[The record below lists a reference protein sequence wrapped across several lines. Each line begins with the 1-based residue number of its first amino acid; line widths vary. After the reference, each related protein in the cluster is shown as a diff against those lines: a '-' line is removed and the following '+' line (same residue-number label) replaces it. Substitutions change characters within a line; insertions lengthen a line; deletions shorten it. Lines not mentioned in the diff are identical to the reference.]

1 MFFFG
6 YLLYFCRKY
15 IRELMRKKFVIT
27 LWIVLIVV
35 IASVYLAFAA
45 IWNGWVGYMPDVK
58 DLMNPVSKSATLI
71 YSADGQLIGTWSY
84 NKENRVIVDFDDISP
99 YVAKAL
105 VATEDERFYDHS
117 GVDFRAIGRAIVKRG
132 VLGQENAG
140 GGSTITQQLAK
151 LVYTQREGIAKNSME
166 RAMQKPI
173 EWVIAIKLE
182 RYYTKE
188 EIIAMYL
195 NQFDFLHNAVGIKT
209 AAMTYFGKD
218 PKDLDINESAMLVG
232 LCKNPSLYNPVRYPE
247 RATQRRNVVLQQM
260 EKEGYI
266 SKAEYG
272 MLSAQPIEL
281 NFHRVDHKEGVA
293 PYLREYL
300 RQTLMADKPVRDNYP
315 KWNNRQFVIDS
326 IQWETDPMYGWCKK
340 NKKRDG
346 SPYNIYADGLRVYTT
361 IDTRMQQ
368 YAEDAMI
375 RHVGHYLQP
384 AFTAEK
390 KGRPNAP
397 FTNKLTPSQV
407 NDIMNRAIMQS
418 ERYNTML
425 SAGHTRE
432 EILATF
438 HEKTPMTVFSYH
450 GEIDTIMT
458 PLDSI
463 RYYKTFLRSGF
474 MSMDPTTGY
483 VKAYVGGVN
492 FTYFMY
498 DMVTLG
504 RRQVGSTIKPYLY
517 SLAMEN
523 GFTPCDLA
531 PNVQRTY
538 IVAGKPWTPRNGSTA
553 RYGQMVPLRWGLAQS
568 NNWISA
574 YLMSQLNPNQF
585 VDLLHSYG
593 IENPDIHPSMAL
605 CLGPCE
611 VSVCEMVSAYSVF
624 VNHGIRC
631 APIFVSRIEDGEGNV
646 VAEFTP
652 QMSEVISAD
661 AADKMLTLLRA
672 VIDEGTGHRIRARFN
687 IEGQIG
693 GKTGTTNN
701 NSDGWFMG
709 FTPQL
714 VSGCWVGG
722 EDRDIHFDGMAYGQG
737 ASMALPIWAYYMQS
751 IYADKSLG
759 YSPEVEFDLPAD
771 YDPCESTKDGF
782 SSINNEDDDFIGV
795 DIESVYE

>member
-1 MFFFG
+1 
-6 YLLYFCRKY
+6 
-15 IRELMRKKFVIT
+15 MRKKFVIT
-27 LWIVLIVV
+27 LWVVLVVV
-35 IASVYLAFAA
+35 IAGIYLVFAA
-45 IWNGWVGYMPDVK
+45 IWNGWIGYMPDVK

-71 YSADGQLIGTWSY
+71 YSGDGQLIGTWSY

-99 YVAKAL
+99 YMAKAL

-117 GVDFRAIGRAIVKRG
+117 GVDFRAIGRAIIKRG
-132 VLGQENAG
+132 VMGQENAG

-151 LVYTQREGIAKNSME
+151 LVYTQREGIAKNSVE

-218 PKDLDINESAMLVG
+218 PKDLDVNESAMLVG

-247 RATQRRNVVLQQM
+247 RAMQRRNVVLQQM

-266 SKAEYG
+266 SKAECSL
-272 MLSAQPIEL
+272 LSAQPIEL

-300 RQTLMADKPVRDNYP
+300 RKALMAEKPVRDNYP

-326 IQWETDPMYGWCKK
+326 IQWETDPLYGWCNK
-340 NKKRDG
+340 NRKRDG
-346 SPYNIYADGLRVYTT
+346 SSYNIYADGLRVYTT
-361 IDTRMQQ
+361 INTKMQQ
-368 YAEDAMI
+368 YAEEAML

-397 FTNKLTPSQV
+397 FSKNLTQAQV
-407 NDIMNRAIMQS
+407 NAILNRAITQS
-418 ERYNTML
+418 ERYNVML
-425 SAGHTRE
+425 SAGHSKE

-438 HEKTPMTVFSYH
+438 HEKTPMTVFSYR
-450 GEIDTIMT
+450 GEIDTVMT

-474 MSMDPTTGY
+474 MSMDPATGY

-538 IVAGKPWTPRNGSTA
+538 TVAGKPWTPRNGSHA

-585 VDLLHSYG
+585 VELLHSYG

-611 VSVCEMVSAYSVF
+611 VSVCEMVSAYSAF

-631 APIFVSRIEDGEGNV
+631 APIFVSRIEDSEGNLL
-646 VAEFTP
+646 AEFTP
-652 QMSEVISAD
+652 QMNEVISAD
-661 AADKMLTLLRA
+661 AADKMVTLLRA
-672 VIDEGTGHRIRARFN
+672 VIDEGTGHRVRARFN
-687 IEGQIG
+687 IEGPIG

-751 IYADKSLG
+751 VYADKSLG
-759 YSPEVEFDLPAD
+759 YSPEVEFDLPED
-771 YDPCESTKDGF
+771 YDPCASVTDGF
-782 SSINNEDDDFIGV
+782 SSLDSEDDDFVGV

>member
-1 MFFFG
+1 
-6 YLLYFCRKY
+6 
-15 IRELMRKKFVIT
+15 MRKKFVIT
-27 LWIVLIVV
+27 LWVILFLI
-35 IASVYLAFAA
+35 ILSVYLIFIA
-45 IWNGWVGYMPDVK
+45 IWNGWIGYMPNVK
-58 DLMNPVSKSATLI
+58 DLQNPVSKSATQIL
-71 YSADGQLIGTWSY
+71 SADGQLIGTWSY
-84 NKENRVIVDFDDISP
+84 NKENRVIVDFKDISP

-105 VATEDERFYDHS
+105 VAVEDERFYDHS
-117 GVDFRAIGRAIVKRG
+117 GVDFRAIGRAVIKRG
-132 VLGQENAG
+132 VMGQENAG

-151 LVYTQREGIAKNSME
+151 LVYTQREGIAKNSFE
-166 RAMQKPI
+166 RLMQKPI

-188 EIIAMYL
+188 EIIALYL

-209 AAMTYFGKD
+209 AAKTYFNKE
-218 PKDLDINESAMLVG
+218 PSELDVNESAMLVG
-232 LCKNPSLYNPVRYPE
+232 LCKNPSLYNPVRYPD
-247 RATQRRNVVLQQM
+247 RAMQRRNVVLQQM
-260 EKEGYI
+260 QKEGYI
-266 SKAEYG
+266 TKSEYNMYSAEPVK
-272 MLSAQPIEL
+272 LD
-281 NFHRVDHKEGVA
+281 FHRADHKEGIA

-300 RQTLMADKPVRDNYP
+300 RNSMMVDKPDRANYP
-315 KWNNRQFVIDS
+315 KWNNRQYVIDS
-326 IQWETDPMYGWCKK
+326 ISWETDPLYGWCKK
-340 NKKRDG
+340 NRKNDG
-346 SPYNIYADGLRVYTT
+346 SFYNIYEDGLRVYTT

-368 YAEDAMI
+368 DAEEAVLQ
-375 RHVGHYLQP
+375 HVGHYLQP

-390 KGRPNAP
+390 RGRPNAP
-397 FTNKLTPSQV
+397 FTNQLTQSQV
-407 NDIMNRAIMQS
+407 NAIMNRSITQS
-418 ERYNTML
+418 ERYNVML
-425 SAGHTRE
+425 SAGYSRD
-432 EILATF
+432 EILKTF

-450 GEIDTIMT
+450 GEIDTVMT

-463 RYYKTFLRSGF
+463 RYYKTFLRAGF
-474 MSMDPTTGY
+474 MSMDPVTGH

-523 GFTPCDLA
+523 GFTPCDVA

-538 IVAGKPWTPRNGSTA
+538 YVAGQPWTPRNGSRA
-553 RYGQMVPLRWGLAQS
+553 RYGQMVTLKWGLAQS

-574 YLMSQLNPNQF
+574 YLLSQLNPDQF
-585 VDLLHSYG
+585 VELLHSYG
-593 IENPDIHPSMAL
+593 IENPDIHPSLAL

-631 APIFVSRIEDGEGNV
+631 APIFVTHIEDSEGNV

-652 QMSEVISAD
+652 RMNEVISAD
-661 AADKMLTLLRA
+661 AADKMLTLLRG

-687 IEGQIG
+687 IPGPIG
-693 GKTGTTNN
+693 GKTGTTNR

-722 EDRDIHFDGMAYGQG
+722 EDRDIHFDTMAYGQG
-737 ASMALPIWAYYMQS
+737 ASMALPIWAYYMQR
-751 IYADKSLG
+751 IYKDPSLG
-759 YSPEVEFDLPAD
+759 YSPDVEFDLPED
-771 YDPCESTKDGF
+771 YDPCHSVKDGF
-782 SSINNEDDDFIGV
+782 STMDEDDMIGV
-795 DIESVYE
+795 DIESIYE

>member
-1 MFFFG
+1 
-6 YLLYFCRKY
+6 
-15 IRELMRKKFVIT
+15 MRKKFVIT
-27 LWIVLIVV
+27 LWVVLLVV
-35 IASVYLAFAA
+35 IAGIYLVFAA
-45 IWNGWVGYMPDVK
+45 IWNGWIGYMPDVK

-71 YSADGQLIGTWSY
+71 YSGDGQLIGTWSY

-99 YVAKAL
+99 YMAKAL

-117 GVDFRAIGRAIVKRG
+117 GVDFRAIGRAIIKRG
-132 VLGQENAG
+132 VMGQENAG

-151 LVYTQREGIAKNSME
+151 LVYTQREGIAKNSVE

-218 PKDLDINESAMLVG
+218 PKDLDVNESAMLVG

-247 RATQRRNVVLQQM
+247 RAMQRRNVVLQQM

-266 SKAEYG
+266 SKAECSL
-272 MLSAQPIEL
+272 LSAQPIEL

-300 RQTLMADKPVRDNYP
+300 RKALMAEKPVRDNYP

-326 IQWETDPMYGWCKK
+326 IQWETDPLYGWCNK
-340 NKKRDG
+340 NRKRDG
-346 SPYNIYADGLRVYTT
+346 SNYNIYADGLRVYTT
-361 IDTRMQQ
+361 INTKMQQ
-368 YAEDAMI
+368 YAEEAML

-397 FTNKLTPSQV
+397 FSKNLTQAQV
-407 NDIMNRAIMQS
+407 NAILNRAITQS
-418 ERYNTML
+418 ERYNVML
-425 SAGHTRE
+425 SAGHSKE

-438 HEKTPMTVFSYH
+438 HEKTPMTVFSYR
-450 GEIDTIMT
+450 GDIDTVMT

-474 MSMDPTTGY
+474 MSMDPATGY

-523 GFTPCDLA
+523 GFTPCDMA

-538 IVAGKPWTPRNGSTA
+538 TVAGQPWTPRNGSHA

-585 VDLLHSYG
+585 VELLHSYG

-611 VSVCEMVSAYSVF
+611 VSVCEMVSAYSAF

-631 APIFVSRIEDGEGNV
+631 APIFVSRIEDSEGNLL
-646 VAEFTP
+646 AEFTP
-652 QMSEVISAD
+652 QMNEVISAD
-661 AADKMLTLLRA
+661 AADKMVTLLRA

-687 IEGQIG
+687 IEGPIG

-751 IYADKSLG
+751 VYADKSLG
-759 YSPEVEFDLPAD
+759 YSPEVEFDLPED
-771 YDPCESTKDGF
+771 YDPCASVRDGF
-782 SSINNEDDDFIGV
+782 SSLNSEDDDFVGV